1 MVSCGPIYTFI
12 GMILVALKEQIR
24 CGETRMK
31 AGRLVGGCFHIR
43 GESESLGVSSGP

>member
-1 MVSCGPIYTFI
+1 MWPDLHFYRNDSCCSEGTD
-12 GMILVALKEQIR
+12 R